1 MLNYFNPM
9 SIFDKSPTTYSVHA
23 YLYRKRINNL
33 MIFLHLWTK
42 HIFKD
47 SVAIKFKI
55 IHGKVDDPTVY
66 IFLSHKITIRYVHSI
81 HIRDMY
87 MFSAWQRA
95 ARFRHTIIAG
105 IADVAYEIR
114 HYADTAC
121 IWKRPWVTNSGV
133 INRNTWD
140 MFLLHHG
147 HLLEDI

>member
-1 MLNYFNPM
+1 
-9 SIFDKSPTTYSVHA
+9 
-23 YLYRKRINNL
+23 

-42 HIFKD
+42 HIFED

-55 IHGKVDDPTVY
+55 IHGKVDAPAIY
-66 IFLSHKITIRYVHSI
+66 IFLSRNITTRYVHAM

-87 MFSAWQRA
+87 ICSAWQRA
-95 ARFRHTIIAG
+95 HRFRQSIIAR
-105 IADVAYEIR
+105 IADVAYEIL
-114 HYADTAC
+114 HYDDTAC